1 MSNLEKTKK
10 KRASNRRT
18 ATILIH
24 RVEETLKRGSDGD
37 EWKKLEHFREEL
49 EERRTELKKLDDEIL
64 DTLLESAED
73 EEINKESDE
82 TNEYRER
89 IGCTILAIKEAVVKP
104 DSEKLSRSSSLES
117 LHSLISSNGG
127 VKKVVVKLPKF
138 NLRPFSGKIHEWQE
152 FWDGFSSAI
161 HQNEN
166 LANVDKLNYLKGYLV
181 DKARAVIAGI
191 PTTDASYDTAV
202 DLLKKRFGKP
212 NVIQRAHINQLIS
225 ITPVFNE
232 RNVARLRGMHDEIE
246 THLRGLEA
254 LGVDMATYSGFVVPV
269 LMERIPET
277 IRLNMIRFSGADQMD
292 WTLLDFLDGFEK
304 EISVRES
311 YVPLKT
317 ANVGVGG
324 MGFSGSSGDRR
335 NRPVAVGSR
344 EEFGTANALLTEKT
358 NEKTCV
364 YCLHRHEP
372 ADCKTVRSSHERK
385 NILRKFAKCFICLMS
400 GHRAFECKCN
410 TFCKHC
416 SGKHHTSICDKHK
429 QKGVGTNVNKESAAQ
444 PNSATLNPQAATWVG
459 STYCGERVA
468 LQTALGKV
476 EGDRECLVR
485 VLFDSGSHQSFIAAR
500 AVGKIGLQPVRQES
514 LSVKTFGA
522 SEAETRLRDV
532 VDIELFPVKGQQ
544 SAKVQCYVV
553 EEIANIPNE
562 RIDIVKKNF
571 DHLKQIYFSDVT
583 KHGESLQVDILIGAN
598 FLWEFMSGQT
608 IRGGP
613 QEPVAIKTLLGWVL
627 SGPLKVGKF
636 DQYSHINVNF
646 VSSAVK
652 SEKQQLDT
660 MVNKLWDLES
670 LGIKEEDHVH
680 ETLIDNICFTG
691 ERYRVG
697 LPWKVGQG
705 DLPSNYEIS
714 LMRLQNQI
722 KKLRKDP
729 DTMEKY
735 DQIIR
740 EQEQMGIIEKVPA
753 IDNVSKMHYLAH
765 QAVIRDEAET
775 TKVRIVFDASCK
787 TRKSGMSLNDCL
799 HVGPPMTPLIFD
811 LLLRFREYKVA
822 LIGDIEKAF
831 LNIEIDENDRDYLRF
846 LWVDSISVDE
856 PKIVVYRFNRV
867 VFGVNSSPFLLNAVL
882 RHHIQ
887 TFKEIDPG
895 FVKKLIDGF
904 YVDDLVTGCSSPQE
918 AIDLYEKSKERMQT
932 GGFKLRKWKSNDRV
946 VRKKI
951 QEVENVNKEESLN
964 ECTFAKEMLGLVE
977 ETGEKTKVLGIVW
990 DTEKDNLVFELD
1002 KMLKLGGNAPT
1013 KRGILST
1020 LASLFDPLGILSPVA
1035 VIAKVLFQDLCKE
1048 QVGWDEPLPADKL
1061 PLWKGWL
1068 QDLQSMGKVSIPR
1081 CVYDKSEGEILW
1093 CQLHGFGDASK
1104 KAYSAVIYMVYGT
1117 SKGIFTK
1124 LLCSKT
1130 RVAPLKSLT
1139 IPRLE
1144 LMSARI
1150 LAFLM
1155 NTVKNALQSQV
1166 KIDKVR
1172 LWLDSKTA
1180 LYWVQNK
1187 NEWKQFVQHR
1197 VNKILT
1203 LTKKDEWGHV
1213 SGLEN
1218 PADLGSRGVT
1228 IRQLVENKMWWEG
1241 PKWLRKPEGEW
1252 PKTMVLMESED
1263 VKQEEKKSS
1272 TLSVV
1277 VEKQPRLR
1285 EIIDLSRFSSLGK
1298 LLRVTVWVKRFVD
1311 NLKCRREGQDLELE
1325 PISIDE
1331 IERAEI
1337 SWVKDSQIDLQQSA
1351 SFDKVKTNLDIRK
1364 QNEILISYGRL
1375 ENSDLSLGAK
1385 FPIMLPRDHMFT
1397 ELVVWDCHQR
1407 VHHCKVRATLAE
1419 IRSRFWVTRG
1429 RQYVKKV
1436 LKGCLICKKLEG
1448 KAFDS
1453 PSMAPLPAF
1462 RVSEAP
1468 PFSSVGIDFAG
1479 PLYCKTKKGMT
1490 KCYIALFSCST
1501 TRAVHL
1507 ELVYDLSTPTFIL
1520 CLRRFCARRGTPTV
1534 IVSDNAKTFKAA
1546 SKLLKKLKE
1555 DQAFQGYLGNK
1566 RIQWKF
1572 NLERSPW
1579 WGGHFERLVGQ
1590 VKRCLRKV
1598 LGNARLSFD
1607 ELFTVLTEVENTLN
1621 SRPLTYDY
1629 DEPGVEMLTPSH
1641 LIFGRRLSALAE
1653 GIHQR
1658 VDNNEFDDISNLH
1671 KRFLY
1676 LTRKL
1681 SHFWSRWH
1689 KEYLVGLRE
1698 AHKSGKRESPN
1709 ILKGD
1714 VVLVHDDNLKRGMWK
1729 MAIVEDLI
1737 VGKDGV
1743 VRGAKLR
1750 KAGKGKPEFICRP
1763 LQKLYPLECVKA
1775 KTGAE
1780 IEEEGKNCEECE
1792 TEGERCAESPP
1803 GAKRPQRAAARDAQ
1817 CKTRLLLDSF

>member
-292 WTLLDFLDGFEK
+292 WTLQDFLDGFEK

-416 SGKHHTSICDKHK
+416 RGKHHTSICDKHK

-636 DQYSHINVNF
+636 DHYSHINVNF

-680 ETLIDNICFTG
+680 ETLIDNICFTS

-787 TRKSGMSLNDCL
+787 ARKSGMSLNDCL

-856 PKIVVYRFNRV
+856 PKIVVY
-867 VFGVNSSPFLLNAVL
+867 
-882 RHHIQ
+882 
-887 TFKEIDPG
+887 
-895 FVKKLIDGF
+895 
-904 YVDDLVTGCSSPQE
+904 
-918 AIDLYEKSKERMQT
+918 
-932 GGFKLRKWKSNDRV
+932 
-946 VRKKI
+946 
-951 QEVENVNKEESLN
+951 
-964 ECTFAKEMLGLVE
+964 
-977 ETGEKTKVLGIVW
+977 
-990 DTEKDNLVFELD
+990 
-1002 KMLKLGGNAPT
+1002 
-1013 KRGILST
+1013 
-1020 LASLFDPLGILSPVA
+1020 
-1035 VIAKVLFQDLCKE
+1035 
-1048 QVGWDEPLPADKL
+1048 
-1061 PLWKGWL
+1061 
-1068 QDLQSMGKVSIPR
+1068 
-1081 CVYDKSEGEILW
+1081 
-1093 CQLHGFGDASK
+1093 
-1104 KAYSAVIYMVYGT
+1104 
-1117 SKGIFTK
+1117 
-1124 LLCSKT
+1124 
-1130 RVAPLKSLT
+1130 
-1139 IPRLE
+1139 
-1144 LMSARI
+1144 
-1150 LAFLM
+1150 
-1155 NTVKNALQSQV
+1155 
-1166 KIDKVR
+1166 
-1172 LWLDSKTA
+1172 
-1180 LYWVQNK
+1180 
-1187 NEWKQFVQHR
+1187 
-1197 VNKILT
+1197 
-1203 LTKKDEWGHV
+1203 
-1213 SGLEN
+1213 
-1218 PADLGSRGVT
+1218 
-1228 IRQLVENKMWWEG
+1228 
-1241 PKWLRKPEGEW
+1241 
-1252 PKTMVLMESED
+1252 
-1263 VKQEEKKSS
+1263 
-1272 TLSVV
+1272 
-1277 VEKQPRLR
+1277 
-1285 EIIDLSRFSSLGK
+1285 
-1298 LLRVTVWVKRFVD
+1298 
-1311 NLKCRREGQDLELE
+1311 
-1325 PISIDE
+1325 
-1331 IERAEI
+1331 
-1337 SWVKDSQIDLQQSA
+1337 
-1351 SFDKVKTNLDIRK
+1351 
-1364 QNEILISYGRL
+1364 
-1375 ENSDLSLGAK
+1375 
-1385 FPIMLPRDHMFT
+1385 
-1397 ELVVWDCHQR
+1397 
-1407 VHHCKVRATLAE
+1407 
-1419 IRSRFWVTRG
+1419 
-1429 RQYVKKV
+1429 
-1436 LKGCLICKKLEG
+1436 
-1448 KAFDS
+1448 
-1453 PSMAPLPAF
+1453 
-1462 RVSEAP
+1462 
-1468 PFSSVGIDFAG
+1468 
-1479 PLYCKTKKGMT
+1479 
-1490 KCYIALFSCST
+1490 
-1501 TRAVHL
+1501 
-1507 ELVYDLSTPTFIL
+1507 
-1520 CLRRFCARRGTPTV
+1520 
-1534 IVSDNAKTFKAA
+1534 
-1546 SKLLKKLKE
+1546 
-1555 DQAFQGYLGNK
+1555 
-1566 RIQWKF
+1566 
-1572 NLERSPW
+1572 
-1579 WGGHFERLVGQ
+1579 
-1590 VKRCLRKV
+1590 
-1598 LGNARLSFD
+1598 
-1607 ELFTVLTEVENTLN
+1607 
-1621 SRPLTYDY
+1621 
-1629 DEPGVEMLTPSH
+1629 
-1641 LIFGRRLSALAE
+1641 
-1653 GIHQR
+1653 
-1658 VDNNEFDDISNLH
+1658 
-1671 KRFLY
+1671 
-1676 LTRKL
+1676 
-1681 SHFWSRWH
+1681 
-1689 KEYLVGLRE
+1689 
-1698 AHKSGKRESPN
+1698 
-1709 ILKGD
+1709 
-1714 VVLVHDDNLKRGMWK
+1714 
-1729 MAIVEDLI
+1729 
-1737 VGKDGV
+1737 
-1743 VRGAKLR
+1743 
-1750 KAGKGKPEFICRP
+1750 
-1763 LQKLYPLECVKA
+1763 
-1775 KTGAE
+1775 
-1780 IEEEGKNCEECE
+1780 
-1792 TEGERCAESPP
+1792 
-1803 GAKRPQRAAARDAQ
+1803 
-1817 CKTRLLLDSF
+1817 